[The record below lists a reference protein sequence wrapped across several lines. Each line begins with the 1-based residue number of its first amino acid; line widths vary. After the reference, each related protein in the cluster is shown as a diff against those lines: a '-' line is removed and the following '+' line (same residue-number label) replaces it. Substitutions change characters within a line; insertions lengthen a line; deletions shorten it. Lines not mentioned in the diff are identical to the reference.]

1 MDIKKL
7 VPWNWFKKEEENVG
21 KTVPVRR
28 EGAPEQGLTSGNPL
42 QQVHREI
49 DRLFDGAFPGFGLTP
64 FGFDQAMMPRM
75 ADGMLKPTLD
85 LGATDKDYTITVEI
99 PGVNEKDIK
108 RSGALNG
115 LKVLDLTRVLAGPV
129 CTMLL
134 ADMGAEVI
142 KLEVPGTGDDSRGFP
157 PFKEGESTYFINNNR
172 NKKSIVLNLKDPS
185 DHGKLVEIIKSMDVL
200 VENFRPGTMEKLG
213 LGYEDLK
220 ETNSRLIY
228 ASISGFG
235 QYGPYKGKPGYDIIG
250 QAMGGIMSIT
260 GWPDGPP
267 TRTGTAIADFLSA
280 LFCTI
285 GILSALNARK
295 SSGKGQKI
303 DVSIVDSV
311 VTAIGTI
318 LQLYLAEGRIPKR
331 AGNKYSFIAP
341 YEAFKAKDGWF
352 VLGVGSESIWKKFCK
367 TIDKEDL
374 IDDKRFTLN
383 ADRIKNNPLIAHLF
397 YNIPNLGTISHFW

>member
-1 MDIKKL
+1 MNSQAI
-7 VPWNWFKKEEENVG
+7 
-21 KTVPVRR
+21 
-28 EGAPEQGLTSGNPL
+28 EQ
-42 QQVHREI
+42 
-49 DRLFDGAFPGFGLTP
+49 
-64 FGFDQAMMPRM
+64 
-75 ADGMLKPTLD
+75 
-85 LGATDKDYTITVEI
+85 
-99 PGVNEKDIK
+99 
-108 RSGALNG
+108 SGALKG

-185 DHGKLVEIIKSMDVL
+185 DHQKLVEIIKSMDVL

-220 ETNSRLIY
+220 EINSRLIY

-235 QYGPYKGKPGYDIIG
+235 QYGPYKSKPGYDIIG

-260 GWPDGPP
+260 GWPDSPP
-267 TRTGTAIADFLSA
+267 TRTGTAIADFLAA

-295 SSGKGQKI
+295 SSGKGQQI

-318 LQLYLAEGRIPKR
+318 LQIYLAEGRIPKR

-367 TIDKEDL
+367 TIDREDL
-374 IDDKRFTLN
+374 IEDKRFTLN
-383 ADRIKNNPLIAHLF
+383 ADRIKNNDVLVDMINDWAGNYSVNEIIDILEEKGIPVAPINELDQIVNDPHIAVAREMIQKIVHPIVGEVDIVGNPIKMSDTPPGIYSSSPL
-397 YNIPNLGTISHFW
+397 LGEHTDEILKKYLK

>member
-1 MDIKKL
+1 MNSQAI
-7 VPWNWFKKEEENVG
+7 
-21 KTVPVRR
+21 
-28 EGAPEQGLTSGNPL
+28 EQ
-42 QQVHREI
+42 
-49 DRLFDGAFPGFGLTP
+49 
-64 FGFDQAMMPRM
+64 
-75 ADGMLKPTLD
+75 
-85 LGATDKDYTITVEI
+85 
-99 PGVNEKDIK
+99 
-108 RSGALNG
+108 SGALKG

-157 PFKEGESTYFINNNR
+157 PFKKGESTYFINNNR

-185 DHGKLVEIIKSMDVL
+185 DHQKLVEIVKSMDVL

-260 GWPDGPP
+260 GWPDSPP

-285 GILSALNARK
+285 GILSALHARK
-295 SSGKGQKI
+295 SSGKGQQI

-318 LQLYLAEGRIPKR
+318 LQIYLAEGRIPKR

-367 TIDKEDL
+367 TIDKEEL

-383 ADRIKNNPLIAHLF
+383 ADRIKNNDVLVDMINDWAGNYSVNEIIDILEKEGIPVAPINELDQIVNDPHIAVAREMIQKIVHPIVGEVDVVGNPIKMSDTPPGIYSSSPL
-397 YNIPNLGTISHFW
+397 LGEHTDEILEKYVKP